1 MTEPTDTQSDISPE
15 MSIPQAT
22 LESIL
27 CTEELQRRPS
37 RPPDYQ
43 KENCA
48 LVKLVSAL
56 ADSPSTIFQ
65 TLAETIQAIT
75 QCDSAGLSLLT
86 RDGKTPDVCGQRF
99 YWPAIAG
106 MWNPHVGGGTPR
118 NFGPCGDVL
127 DQNRTLLFRH
137 FERRYPY
144 LMPVIPAAEEC
155 LLVPFYVGGKA
166 VGTIWAIMHSDRR
179 KFDAE
184 DDRVMASLGKFA
196 SSAYQAL
203 AHIEDLKF
211 QVAEREKAEAEVRE
225 LAKGLE
231 AKIRSLVEANVVG
244 VVMWNLEGAI
254 TGAND
259 AFLHMVQY
267 DREDLASDRLRW
279 TDLTPA
285 EWRGSDERAIADLKA
300 CGIFQPFEKEYF
312 RKDGS
317 RVPVLLGGALF
328 EGSGN
333 EGVAF
338 VLDLSEQKR
347 AEEALRR
354 SEAYLAEAQ
363 KLSHTGSFGWDV
375 SSGEIYW
382 SRETFRIFEYA
393 PTAKVTI
400 ELIMQ
405 RTHPEDRPA
414 VQHLIERVSRE
425 RTNFDFEHRLLMAD
439 GSVKYLRV
447 RGSPSE
453 NEDGCFEFVGAVTDM
468 TESKRSEEA
477 LRRSEAYLAEAERL
491 SHIGTWAWNPVT
503 GKNLYWSEE
512 QFRIWGFDPQ
522 QGLPDTETG
531 FQRIHP
537 EDRNRVREEIRQR
550 RDNSKG
556 DFVNDFR
563 IMLPDT
569 TLKYIHAVSH
579 AVLDET
585 GEVIEYLGGSVDV
598 TERKRAEQELAGRLR
613 QQAIVAE
620 LGQYALATPDLQVIM
635 EKAVNLLADSLDV
648 EYTKVLELL
657 PDGKALRLRAGV
669 GWKEGVVGTATVGAD
684 ANSQAGYTL
693 LSAGPVIVE
702 DLRREAR
709 FTGPPLLRDHGV
721 VSGMSVIIGGGE
733 QPWGVLG
740 AHTSRRRDFTK
751 YDIQFLQAV
760 ANIIAHGIQRE
771 RAEEERERLR
781 QLEADLAHINRVSMM
796 GELTASLAHEIRQ
809 PITGVI
815 TSADACLRWLRN
827 PPDLERAR
835 LAVER
840 IKDDGTRA
848 ADVIHR
854 LRSFY
859 KKGTPPERE
868 MVDVNEIIL
877 EMIILLRNE
886 ATRHSVSVRTVLGEG
901 IPKVSADRVQLQ
913 QVFMNLMLNAIEA
926 MKDRGGVLTIKSQ
939 LSQDDQFLISV
950 TDTGVGLPAEKADQI
965 FNAFFTTK
973 PQGSGMGLAIT
984 RSIVESHGGRLWAS
998 ANDAPGTTFYFTL
1011 RTEAEAHA

>member
-203 AHIEDLKF
+203 AHIEDLKS

-231 AKIRSLVEANVVG
+231 AKIRCLVEANVVG

-267 DREDLASDRLRW
+267 DREDLPSDRLRW
-279 TDLTPA
+279 RDLTPA
-285 EWRGSDERAIADLKA
+285 KWRGSDERAIADLKA

-382 SRETFRIFEYA
+382 SRETFRIFEYE
-393 PTAKVTI
+393 PTARITI

-414 VQHLIERVSRE
+414 VQQLIERVSRE

-537 EDRNRVREEIRQR
+537 EDRNRIREEIRQQLLSDLTEKVPSDSSR
-550 RDNSKG
+550 ADS
-556 DFVNDFR
+556 VNDFR
-563 IMLPDT
+563 IVLPDAT
-569 TLKYIHAVSH
+569 VKYIHSVSH
-579 AVLDET
+579 AVLDES
-585 GEVIEYLGGSVDV
+585 GEVIEYLGTSVDV

-669 GWKEGVVGTATVGAD
+669 GWKEGVVVECTPKVRHGTKGPATL
-684 ANSQAGYTL
+684 N
-693 LSAGPVIVE
+693 
-702 DLRREAR
+702 
-709 FTGPPLLRDHGV
+709 
-721 VSGMSVIIGGGE
+721 GGE
-733 QPWGVLG
+733 LCW
-740 AHTSRRRDFTK
+740 
-751 YDIQFLQAV
+751 
-760 ANIIAHGIQRE
+760 
-771 RAEEERERLR
+771 
-781 QLEADLAHINRVSMM
+781 
-796 GELTASLAHEIRQ
+796 
-809 PITGVI
+809 
-815 TSADACLRWLRN
+815 C
-827 PPDLERAR
+827 PDNSIL
-835 LAVER
+835 
-840 IKDDGTRA
+840 
-848 ADVIHR
+848 
-854 LRSFY
+854 
-859 KKGTPPERE
+859 
-868 MVDVNEIIL
+868 VN
-877 EMIILLRNE
+877 
-886 ATRHSVSVRTVLGEG
+886 
-901 IPKVSADRVQLQ
+901 
-913 QVFMNLMLNAIEA
+913 
-926 MKDRGGVLTIKSQ
+926 
-939 LSQDDQFLISV
+939 
-950 TDTGVGLPAEKADQI
+950 
-965 FNAFFTTK
+965 
-973 PQGSGMGLAIT
+973 
-984 RSIVESHGGRLWAS
+984 
-998 ANDAPGTTFYFTL
+998 
-1011 RTEAEAHA
+1011 